1 VHALTLSL
9 LAATCLLYGAGIVA
23 LWRRAGLARGIRT
36 GCVLSFFCGCGVL
49 AAALL
54 SPLHHAAERLL
65 WAHMVQHELLMARA
79 APLIVLGRPLE
90 ALVWALPARWRPAVR
105 LPSFL
110 SSVVFAWAL
119 HAAAV
124 WLWHLPIAFHAA
136 MLREALHMLQHAS
149 FLATALLFWWVVLKP
164 GLAKLA
170 ALAALFTTML
180 HTGALGALM
189 ALSPA
194 SWYTGYEL
202 ADQQLAGLVMWVPG
216 GIAYLVAAL
225 ALSGRWL
232 AMVPT
237 AHSSLRTT
245 TAKG

>member
-1 VHALTLSL
+1 VHALTLAL
-9 LAATCLLYGAGIVA
+9 LAATCLVYGAGIVA
-23 LWRRAGLARGIRT
+23 LWRRAGAGRGI
-36 GCVLSFFCGCGVL
+36 GISSVVFFGLGAATVG
-49 AAALL
+49 AALL
-54 SPLHHAAERLL
+54 SPLHHFAGQRL
-65 WAHMVQHELLMARA
+65 WAHMVQHELLMVVA

-90 ALVWALPARWRPAVR
+90 AFAWVLPARFVR
-105 LPSFL
+105 LPVVL
-110 SSVVFAWAL
+110 SSMLLAWAL
-119 HAAAV
+119 HAAAL
-124 WLWHLPIAFHAA
+124 WGWHLPASFSAGTQSEVVHF
-136 MLREALHMLQHAS
+136 LQHGS
-149 FLATALLFWWVVLKP
+149 FFGTAVLFWWAVLKP
-164 GLAKLA
+164 GLRNLG
-170 ALAALFTTML
+170 ALGALFTTML

-194 SWYTGYEL
+194 SWYAGYEL